1 MKRPG
6 PQAGFTLIEITAVVI
21 LVALIASSALVRLDG
36 VLPSTRV
43 ESAGREVLATL
54 DMARIQAIAK
64 SQPYEVLFD
73 FEEQRYGIRMPFDE
87 DGVLIPNLEDRP
99 ILSWNQF
106 REGAQLQGVMDSR
119 GEIIEEG
126 RYPVIFDPLGA
137 AREVHIYL
145 GSSEI
150 DDFELTI
157 RILALTGIASVF
169 QGHIEP
175 QLLIENDF

>member
-1 MKRPG
+1 MRRPG

-21 LVALIASSALVRLDG
+21 IVALIASSALVRLDG

-43 ESAGREVLATL
+43 ESAGRAVLATL

-99 ILSWNQF
+99 ILAWNRF
-106 REGAQLQGVMDSR
+106 EEGAQLQGVMDPR
-119 GEIIEEG
+119 GEIIQDG
-126 RYPVIFDPLGA
+126 RYPIIFDPLGA
-137 AREVHIYL
+137 SREVHIYL
-145 GSSEI
+145 GSSELE
-150 DDFELTI
+150 DYELTI